1 MAKAVWLKQG
11 SEKYYPAPYWPI
23 GSIYISTNNTN
34 PSTYFGGTWE
44 ALPQDYYLMT
54 APITQTNIGKG
65 GSWYTNETV
74 LTIDQIPAHNHN
86 MQKRYAKQVDWNM
99 GYPDAIHYS
108 GDWYNTYGVVSTA
121 TVGGGKGHNH
131 KYQPPYYQ
139 VYAWKRV
146 S

>member
-34 PSTYFGGTWE
+34 PSNYFGGTWE
-44 ALPQDYYLMT
+44 ALPKDYYLIT

-108 GDWYNTYGVVSTA
+108 GDWYNTYSVVSTA

>member
-1 MAKAVWLKQG
+1 MAKAVWLKNG
-11 SEKYYPAPYWPI
+11 NEKIYPAPYWPI

-34 PSTYFGGTWE
+34 PSNYFGGTWE
-44 ALPQDYYLMT
+44 ALPQDYYLIT
-54 APITQTNIGKG
+54 APIAQTTIGKG

-86 MQKRYAKQVDWNM
+86 MTKRYAKQVDWNM

-121 TVGGGKGHNH
+121 TVGGGQGHNH
-131 KYQPPYYQ
+131 FHQPPYYQ